1 MNRQIFKTNRSMLL
15 FHFIFK
21 CIKHT
26 RRANMLTQELCF
38 NRDRCSTPRMS
49 KNNNNS
55 NNNNNN
61 NNMIMACWV
70 DIYPHKV
77 WVLYFWSRS
86 SFFLLLFFSC
96 SISCILCLFAT
107 SFSLYLSTTLSI
119 ARPFCLRALYRS
131 LSVSLFKENR

>member
-26 RRANMLTQELCF
+26 RQVNMLTQEHCF
-38 NRDRCSTPRMS
+38 NRDRCSTPRMN

-55 NNNNNN
+55 NNN

-86 SFFLLLFFSC
+86 SFFSG
-96 SISCILCLFAT
+96 
-107 SFSLYLSTTLSI
+107 SFSLVLYLVFSVSSPPL
-119 ARPFCLRALYRS
+119 S
-131 LSVSLFKENR
+131 LSLSLYHTLYCSSFLPSRPLSFAFS